1 MSYAIYTLNYKNE
14 ELHRDF
20 ISHKK
25 NPVHVWGDVVAY
37 LNDYYNGTTTDR
49 AEDKAGLQKTQDEL
63 HAFILKE
70 LPNWTVTTLEVMDQ
84 DTEERLDEMFEFL
97 KRYREYC
104 DEFGFME
111 NREACVLMSRL
122 DFGIRRMI
130 HLRFS
135 GEWMKGT
142 LEEFERRQTDFIY
155 FSNHLRCFNAMR
167 RTDLDMVKFNELTTN
182 WSGPQ
187 SILKDPVN
195 GVDPDAHGEYIW
207 WTNQGDC
214 EGVMAYHE
222 KCRLEGMIPWGGPL
236 RDHLYSE
243 LRSRHGRHA
252 AGTVWGLKIQ
262 PDFNKAN
269 DFHRYILKYCGGILI
284 TYEDLAT
291 IRHQQGFVTDLN
303 LKPLWELK

>member
-1 MSYAIYTLNYKNE
+1 MSYAVYALNYKKV
-14 ELHRDF
+14 ELHYEFVSR
-20 ISHKK
+20 KK
-25 NPVHVWGDVVAY
+25 DPVHVWGDVVAY
-37 LNDYYNGTTTDR
+37 LFNYCKGMVTDQI
-49 AEDKAGLQKTQDEL
+49 ETIPELNKTQDDL
-63 HAFILKE
+63 HAFILEE
-70 LPNWTVTTLEVMDQ
+70 LPNWTLVTLEVMDK
-84 DTEERLDEMFEFL
+84 DTESRLDEMFEFL
-97 KRYREYC
+97 DRYREYC

-130 HLRFS
+130 DRRFS
-135 GEWMKGT
+135 RFWVEGPQS
-142 LEEFERRQTDFIY
+142 ERDKQQAEFIY

-214 EGVMAYHE
+214 EGVMTYHE

-252 AGTVWGLKIQ
+252 AGTVWGLKFQ
-262 PDFNKAN
+262 PDFNKVN
-269 DFHRYILKYCGGILI
+269 DFHRYIQKYCGGILI
-284 TYEDLAT
+284 TYEDLMT